1 MEKFINFRHIN
12 TEGEKGM
19 AFTCNKEAA
28 KGVISRIL
36 EGTEFQ
42 VRFTKKD
49 GSERV
54 LKTIKGLTPNLTGA
68 GKRYS
73 DEEKGFISLIDI
85 EAEDWRVCNL
95 ATLNEIKVNDQYD
108 GEPFF
113 QVFEVV

>member
-1 MEKFINFRHIN
+1 MEKYSNFRHTKLN
-12 TEGEKGM
+12 NQNAM

-28 KGVISRIL
+28 KGVISRIPN
-36 EGTEFQ
+36 GMEFQ
-42 VRFTKKD
+42 VKFTKKD

-54 LKTIKGLTPNLTGA
+54 LKTIKGLAPNVTGQ

-73 DEEKGFISLIDI
+73 DEEKGFISLFDI
-85 EAEDWRVCNL
+85 EANDWRVCNI
-95 ATLNEIKVNDQYD
+95 ATLNEVLIHDKYD